1 MKNRRN
7 VIGTM
12 SKKGNINNEDTTYM
26 EKDMDMMSE
35 DPSGEDM
42 IEEAEEGAEAG
53 EDDLEDD
60 TEKEDEPARPT
71 LKEVIEENAREDEKP
86 FSSTMALRTILGGDI
101 LDTQA
106 IRKQVWLIL
115 LITFFSILYI
125 SNRYSCQQQQIK
137 INQLN
142 KTLEA
147 SRYKTL
153 SLSSELTERCRESH
167 VLQMLRTNNDSVIQP
182 ADQPPYIIVIPN

>member
-1 MKNRRN
+1 M
-7 VIGTM
+7 
-12 SKKGNINNEDTTYM
+12 
-26 EKDMDMMSE
+26 
-35 DPSGEDM
+35 
-42 IEEAEEGAEAG
+42 
-53 EDDLEDD
+53 EDD
-60 TEKEDEPARPT
+60 TEEDVEPARPT
-71 LKEVIEENAREDEKP
+71 LKEVIEDNAREDEKP
-86 FSSTMALRTILGGDI
+86 FSSSMALRTILGGDI

-125 SNRYSCQQQQIK
+125 SNRYSCQQQLIK

-167 VLQMLRTNNDSVIQP
+167 VLQILRANNDSVIQP

>member
-1 MKNRRN
+1 MR
-7 VIGTM
+7 
-12 SKKGNINNEDTTYM
+12 KKGNINNEETASM
-26 EKDMDMMSE
+26 AEEMDLMPE
-35 DPSGEDM
+35 NPSGEDM
-42 IEEAEEGAEAG
+42 NEAAEEGAYAG
-53 EDDLEDD
+53 DDLEDD
-60 TEKEDEPARPT
+60 TEEEAQPARPT
-71 LKEVIEENAREDEKP
+71 LKEVIEDNAREDEKP
-86 FSSTMALRTILGGDI
+86 FSSSMALRTILGGDI

-115 LITFFSILYI
+115 IITFFSIMYI
-125 SNRYSCQQQQIK
+125 SNRYSCQQQLIK

-167 VLQMLRTNNDSVIQP
+167 VLQKLRANNDSIIQP

>member
-1 MKNRRN
+1 M
-7 VIGTM
+7 I
-12 SKKGNINNEDTTYM
+12 KKGNINNEDLAAM
-26 EKDMDMMSE
+26 EDDMALNH
-35 DPSGEDM
+35 PSGEDE
-42 IEEAEEGAEAG
+42 IEEAEYGAESG
-53 EDDLEDD
+53 D
-60 TEKEDEPARPT
+60 TPSTEYSDEEEEPARPT

-86 FSSTMALRTILGGDI
+86 FSSSLALRTILGGDI

-137 INQLN
+137 IDKLNVQLS
-142 KTLEA
+142 K

-167 VLQMLRTNNDSVIQP
+167 VQQMLRANNDSIIQP
-182 ADQPPYIIVIPN
+182 ADQPPYIIVVPN

>member
-7 VIGTM
+7 VIGPM
-12 SKKGNINNEDTTYM
+12 RKKGNINNEEMASM
-26 EKDMDMMSE
+26 EEEIDMVLE
-35 DPSGEDM
+35 NPGGEDM
-42 IEEAEEGAEAG
+42 IEEAEEGAYAG
-53 EDDLEDD
+53 DDLEGD
-60 TEKEDEPARPT
+60 TDEDDEPARPT
-71 LKEVIEENAREDEKP
+71 LKEVIEDNAREDEKP
-86 FSSTMALRTILGGDI
+86 FSSSMALRTILGGDI

-115 LITFFSILYI
+115 LITFFSIMYI

-137 INQLN
+137 INELN

-167 VLQMLRTNNDSVIQP
+167 VLQKLRANNDSIIQP
-182 ADQPPYIIVIPN
+182 SEQPPYIIVIPN